1 MNYNK
6 VVCVHIGHG
15 NVLIFLSFLSFLDP
29 RAELTHR

>member
-15 NVLIFLSFLSFLDP
+15 NVLIFLSFLDP